1 MTEPRIEIT
10 PDEIFALV
18 MSTAQVQSKVQG
30 RAAKIA
36 ARVRRELHRAGI
48 DASVSIRQHGLPTG
62 RSSYDVVVQ
71 PADPADERRC
81 GAIARRAQ
89 REVRR

>member
-10 PDEIFALV
+10 PDEIFAMV

-36 ARVRRELHRAGI
+36 ARVRRELRRAGI
-48 DASVSIRQHGLPTG
+48 EASVSIRQHGLPTG
-62 RSSYDVVVQ
+62 RSSYDVVVN
-71 PADPADERRC
+71 PVDPDDERRC
-81 GAIARRAQ
+81 GAIARRAA